1 MVIRVKRNG
10 ELIGKSMVAMFQGV
24 SGTEYSSRKFTVS
37 SYENDAFIVEKA
49 TNKIVDTFKSVRR

>member
-1 MVIRVKRNG
+1 MVTRINKNG
-10 ELIGKSMVAMFQGV
+10 EYFGKSMVAMFQGV

-37 SYENDAFIVEKA
+37 SYENDVFIVDKK